1 MRILIVGIGAL
12 GGTIAARGI
21 HAGMS
26 LSLATST
33 RESAETILA
42 SGLRV
47 TGIGGDIV
55 VRPTEVA
62 RLDDYAAG
70 EKFDLILLAT
80 KAHQALQIAPQ
91 LGALLQPGGSLLP
104 IQNGGISQIL
114 AQQLGSDIVLGGL
127 SNLGATMVAPGV
139 YRQSNN
145 GHVLMG
151 EITGGMSERAGR
163 VSLELQRAIGTQLTT
178 NMNGAIWSKLLLNC
192 SVTTL
197 GAVAGQ
203 TMRQYHATAIGREV
217 FRRTYDETLSVAL
230 ATGATPERML
240 VDPLPPDWDGRS
252 KPGERYDGWIEQILT
267 FYGDLKPSML
277 QDLERGRQTEVAFI
291 NGYVA
296 ELGAKAGIP
305 APLNAA
311 TTVIVKRIEKG
322 ELRPDP
328 ANLDV
333 IAAYS

>member
-1 MRILIVGIGAL
+1 M

-21 HAGMS
+21 YAGIP

-33 RESAETILA
+33 RASAETILA
-42 SGLRV
+42 AGLRV
-47 TGIGGDIV
+47 SGIGGDIT
-55 VRPTEVA
+55 VRPTDVA
-62 RLDDYAAG
+62 SLDDYAKDK
-70 EKFDLILLAT
+70 KFDLILLAT
-80 KAHQALQIAPQ
+80 KAHQALQLGPQ
-91 LGALLQPGGSLLP
+91 LRTLLRPGGSLLP

-114 AQQLGSDIVLGGL
+114 AEKLGSDVVLGGL

-139 YRQSNN
+139 YRQSNKGN
-145 GHVLMG
+145 ILMG
-151 EITGGMSERAGR
+151 ELTGGMSERASR
-163 VSLELQRAIGTQLTT
+163 ASLALQAAVGTQVTA

-192 SVTTL
+192 AVTTL

-203 TMRQYHATAIGREV
+203 TMRQYHSTAIGRDV
-217 FRRTYDETLSVAL
+217 FRRIYDETLLVAL
-230 ATGATPERML
+230 STGAVPEKML

-252 KPGERYDGWIEQILT
+252 KPGAKYDGWIEQILT

-296 ELGAKAGIP
+296 ELGAKFGIP

-311 TTVIVKRIEKG
+311 TTVIVNRIEKG

-333 IAAYS
+333 IAANS